1 MFNKSVLTLDELL
14 IQVKS
19 NLALINKNFHEE
31 TLREKILAYEKLIHQ
46 ENFWQDI
53 PQATVI
59 MKEYN
64 ELKNELITWQHMQQ
78 TLKDL
83 QELTLMAKEE
93 SDDNLLRQCF
103 ENLQQLNLL
112 VQKQVIKYLFTHE
125 HDKLDCYLEI
135 TAGMGGLDAQ
145 DFAAMLLRMYIRW
158 CDRMKFKV
166 SLLEKNSLDRGGIK
180 SSILQIMGQ
189 YAYGYLQ
196 RESGV
201 HRLVRISPFNAEGKR
216 QTSFASVAVY
226 PILNNNIT
234 IEILSKDLRIDTYK
248 SSGAGGQHVN
258 TTDSAVRITHIPTGL
273 VVQSQGERSQHKN
286 KEMALSMLKAKL
298 LSKQIMEQEAE
309 KQNSY
314 KEKNAIDF
322 GSQIRSYILHPYA
335 MVKDHQTQKDYHNT
349 KDILDGDLTNLIYE
363 RLTRK

>member
-14 IQVKS
+14 LQVKS
-19 NLALINKNFHEE
+19 NLTLINKNFD
-31 TLREKILAYEKLIHQ
+31 EKIVMTKIMAFEKLIHQ
-46 ENFWQDI
+46 EGFWQDI
-53 PQATVI
+53 AKATKV

-64 ELKNELITWQHMQQ
+64 ELKNELVTWQDIQQ

-83 QELTLMAKEE
+83 QELIVMGKVE
-93 SDDNLLRQCF
+93 SDDNLLQQCF

-112 VQKQVIKYLFTHE
+112 VQKQVIKYLFNHE

-145 DFAAMLLRMYIRW
+145 DFATMLLRMYMRW

-166 SLLEKNSLDRGGIK
+166 DVIEKNSLDHGGIK

-196 RESGV
+196 GEMGV

-226 PILNNNIT
+226 PILNNNVS

-248 SSGAGGQHVN
+248 ASGAGGQHVN

-286 KEMALSMLKAKL
+286 KETALNMLKAKL
-298 LSKQIMEQEAE
+298 LSKQIRAE
-309 KQNSY
+309 EEKKQSNY

-335 MVKDHQTQKDYHNT
+335 MVKDHQIQKDYHNT
-349 KDILDGDLTNLIYE
+349 KDILDGDLTDLIYD
-363 RLTRK
+363 RLLHK